1 MTAKIFQIIQ
11 YLLILNFVI
20 SVMLLISGSLF
31 SLSDRYSLFDFN
43 QELYGELASNLKV
56 TMIYL
61 TITEIIICI
70 YCFLTKTT
78 KGFVLAG
85 YFFVLMVI
93 SVYFYGQL
101 NNVEIDENLYPFF
114 IYTGVSH
121 ILFGMM
127 TDIKKKL
134 HLEDINER

>member
-1 MTAKIFQIIQ
+1 MTAKIFQSIQ

-134 HLEDINER
+134 HLEDINEQ